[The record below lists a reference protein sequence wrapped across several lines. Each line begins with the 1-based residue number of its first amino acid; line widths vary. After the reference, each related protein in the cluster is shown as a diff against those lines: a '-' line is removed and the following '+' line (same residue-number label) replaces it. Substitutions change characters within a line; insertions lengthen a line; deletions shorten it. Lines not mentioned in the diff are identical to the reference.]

1 MSNGI
6 DIDLIKDW
14 ITQNTDA
21 MLKHDELK
29 NYKKKQSSEK
39 EKIENEMLVEGD
51 RLTELL
57 MQ

>member
-14 ITQNTDA
+14 ITQNTEA

-29 NYKKKQSSEK
+29 SYKQKQFSEK
-39 EKIENEMLVEGD
+39 EKIENEMLEEGD

-57 MQ
+57 M

>member
-14 ITQNTDA
+14 ITQNTEA
-21 MLKHDELK
+21 MLKHEELK
-29 NYKKKQSSEK
+29 EYKKKQSTEK
-39 EKIENEMLVEGD
+39 EKIENEMLEEGD
-51 RLTELL
+51 RLSEIL

>member
-14 ITQNTDA
+14 ITQNTEA

-29 NYKKKQSSEK
+29 SYKKKQFSEK
-39 EKIENEMLVEGD
+39 EKIENEMLEEGD

-57 MQ
+57 M

>member
-14 ITQNTDA
+14 ITQNTEA
-21 MLKHDELK
+21 MLKHEELK
-29 NYKKKQSSEK
+29 EYKKKQSTKK
-39 EKIENEMLVEGD
+39 EKIENEMLEEGD
-51 RLTELL
+51 RLSEIL

>member
-14 ITQNTDA
+14 ITQNTEA

-29 NYKKKQSSEK
+29 NYKKK
-39 EKIENEMLVEGD
+39 
-51 RLTELL
+51 
-57 MQ
+57 